1 MTNNRGWK
9 LDQYTVI
16 SKAGKLTRGM
26 ILAVALAICGA
37 AAEPQQVPGGRLSNG
52 GEDLAGARQ
61 VFDGKMLP
69 RVEVATFEH
78 SDMLFPVR
86 VVERKG
92 AVRPLVAS
100 AIHLKGLQFKSGNK
114 DFDLFDYLA
123 YNRVAGL
130 LILKNGEVVLED
142 YDLGTGPE
150 TRWPSFS
157 MAKSVSS
164 TLVGAAIQQG
174 LIKSLDDPITQYLPE
189 MKAGAYEAISIRNV
203 LQMASGVK
211 WDETY
216 TDPKSDRRKLLEAQ
230 LAQKPGTII
239 AYMNALQRAG
249 APGSIWNYSTGES
262 FLVGALLERMTH
274 KPLATYL
281 SETLWSPLGMERDA
295 TWWTESAGGMGLSGS
310 GLGATLRDYA
320 RFGSF
325 VLDDGVLDGKR
336 IVPEGWF
343 REAGSAHVIGGK
355 KVDYGY
361 FWWPIPAGDPIHQGA
376 FQAIGIFGQHMYINP
391 TEKLVIVV
399 LSARP
404 KPDSLSYPVSDT
416 AFFAA
421 VAKALH

>member
-1 MTNNRGWK
+1 MRFVAARSTCALWLGV
-9 LDQYTVI
+9 L
-16 SKAGKLTRGM
+16 
-26 ILAVALAICGA
+26 LALCVANGRA
-37 AAEPQQVPGGRLSNG
+37 QQSLNQSQETGPDV
-52 GEDLAGARQ
+52 AGAQQ

-69 RVEVATFEH
+69 RVQVATFEH
-78 SDMLFPVR
+78 SETLFPVK

-92 AVRPLVAS
+92 PVRPLAAS
-100 AIHLKGLQFKSGNK
+100 TIPLKGLQFKSGGK
-114 DFDLFDYLA
+114 DYDLFDYLA

-142 YDLGTGPE
+142 YELGTGPE

-164 TLVGAAIQQG
+164 TLVGAALQQG
-174 LIKSLDDPITQYLPE
+174 LIKSLDDPITRYLPE
-189 MKAGAYEAISIRNV
+189 MKGGAYEGVSIRNV

-230 LAQKPGTII
+230 LAQKPGAIT

-249 APGSIWNYSTGES
+249 PPGSIWNYSTGES

-295 TWWTESAGGMGLSGS
+295 TWWTESPGGMGLSGS
-310 GLGATLRDYA
+310 GLGVTLRDYA

-325 VLDDGVLDGKR
+325 VLDDGVVHGKR

-343 REAGSAHVIGGK
+343 REAGSAHVISGK

-361 FWWPIPAGDPIHQGA
+361 FWWPIPEGDAIHQGA
-376 FQAIGIFGQHMYINP
+376 FQARGIFGQHMYINP
-391 TEKLVIVV
+391 AEKLVIVV

-404 KPDSLSYPVSDT
+404 KPDSPSYPVSDT

-421 VAKALH
+421 VAKALQKN